1 MATGHADD
9 LVERALSK
17 MRAKRDVILR
27 VTHYHVAAEVV
38 ARSNLVVTVPRN
50 AARDARGVQI
60 LPVPL
65 RIPAADVRQF
75 WHRRAHRDPAN
86 QWLRATLAKLAFD

>member
-1 MATGHADD
+1 VATGHAVD
-9 LVERALSK
+9 LVECALSK
-17 MRAKRDVILR
+17 IRAKRDVILS
-27 VTHYHVAAEVV
+27 VTQYHVAAEDV
-38 ARSNLVVTVPRN
+38 AHSNLVVTVPRE

-65 RIPAADVRQF
+65 RIPASDVRQF

-86 QWLRATLAKLAFD
+86 Q